1 MSDEPVGARPGGAE
15 EVETSTASAR
25 PGAGAAPGLLQ
36 RLRSADFLISL
47 FLLILFAAAFLAA
60 RDWPADSRLFPEM
73 VTVTGMVL
81 AVVKM
86 VSALRPRPPVQAE
99 TRTRAGGVELTDED
113 DEADE
118 ALEYVFAR
126 ASRRD
131 WLRVLAW
138 AAAFF
143 LGLRIVGTVP
153 TVLVFTV
160 LYLLREART
169 TLLVAVVYAVL
180 LAGLLYGATEAL
192 DIVLPRGIFT
202 D

>member
-1 MSDEPVGARPGGAE
+1 
-15 EVETSTASAR
+15 
-25 PGAGAAPGLLQ
+25 LLQ